1 MTRASG
7 KKLRRG
13 SGLASLVLVLALLN
27 IVVMGLMAPSGEQSE
42 LDALRLDT
50 TRAFYAAESGGR
62 VVVRCLKSGI
72 GLPTAGTTLS
82 VGPGTAQFVQV
93 PAGVNGEA
101 VVLGSSGLAQ
111 RRLRI
116 TLGTGT
122 P

>member
-1 MTRASG
+1 MT
-7 KKLRRG
+7 
-13 SGLASLVLVLALLN
+13 
-27 IVVMGLMAPSGEQSE
+27 PSGEQSE

-50 TRAFYAAESGGR
+50 TRAFYSAESGGR

-72 GLPTAGTTLS
+72 TLPTAGTTLT
-82 VGPGTAQFVQV
+82 VGQGAVQFVEV

-101 VVLGSSGLAQ
+101 EVLGTSGLAQ